1 VENLDDASNVQ
12 QVTLPLV
19 LRVTREKA
27 ADVRRSNDRV
37 FKMFVFA
44 LFTALIISVVL
55 AMVLIAEDEATR
67 LIILGIA
74 AAIGVVDFFLIKLIK
89 KQRQNALLMLAS
101 DGATVLVVD
110 QYGITIGDRVIPR
123 ERITAVIYRLMPA
136 SGNTSRPVTRSYE
149 AVIGLDQISA
159 LRPGGLAITP
169 RAGSGGEA
177 GSVSFPFK
185 HFLTNDDLPP
195 FLAAAQ
201 QISRGYFP
209 VTEISQGG
217 WDAMQRDLGQTRD
230 QIKRTAHRHSVVDR

>member
-1 VENLDDASNVQ
+1 MENLGDAFNMQ

-19 LRVTREKA
+19 VRVTREKA
-27 ADVRRSNDRV
+27 AEVRRSSERV
-37 FKMFVFA
+37 FKMLVFA
-44 LFTALIISVVL
+44 LFMALIIIVVL
-55 AMVLIAEDEATR
+55 ALVLIADDGTTR

-74 AAIGVVDFFLIKLIK
+74 AVVGVVDFFFIKLVK

-136 SGNTSRPVTRSYE
+136 SSHTPRPVTRSYE

-159 LRPGGLAITP
+159 LRPGGPAITP
-169 RAGSGGEA
+169 RPGSGGEA
-177 GSVSFPFK
+177 GSVRFPFT

-195 FLAAAQ
+195 FVAAVQ

-230 QIKRTAHRHSVVDR
+230 QIKRTAQRHSVAGR